1 MSSPA
6 ALPRRLGLTGGIG
19 SGKSTVGAFLAASGG
34 VLIDADA
41 LSRAS
46 TASHGEATSAIANNF
61 GLEFLDG
68 QGALDRVR
76 MRNLVFSDLTARARL
91 EAIVHPIVL
100 RGIAERAAAAELA
113 GAQLVVL
120 DIPLLVESGRWARE
134 VDAIIVVDCLE
145 ETQIERVM
153 QRSAMTREQVQSV
166 INAQASRPQRRAV
179 ADAVIFNDGLSLSEL
194 AAKTRTLAQGF
205 AL

>member
-46 TASHGEATSAIANNF
+46 TASHGEATSAIANIF
-61 GLEFLDG
+61 GPEFLDA
-68 QGALDRVR
+68 QGALDRIR

-179 ADAVIFNDGLSLSEL
+179 ADAVVFNDGLSLSEL

>member
-19 SGKSTVGAFLAASGG
+19 SGKSTVGAFLAAGGG

-46 TASHGEATSAIANNF
+46 TASHGEATSAIANIF
-61 GLEFLDG
+61 GPEFLDA
-68 QGALDRVR
+68 QGALDRIR

>member
-46 TASHGEATSAIANNF
+46 TASHGEATSAIANIF
-61 GLEFLDG
+61 GPEFLDA

-153 QRSAMTREQVQSV
+153 QRSARTREQVQSV

-179 ADAVIFNDGLSLSEL
+179 ADAVVFNDGLSLSEL
-194 AAKTRTLAQGF
+194 AAKTRTLAQCF

>member
-1 MSSPA
+1 MSSHA
-6 ALPRRLGLTGGIG
+6 ALARRLGLTGGIG
-19 SGKSTVGAFLAASGG
+19 SGKSTVGAFLAAGGG

-46 TASHGEATSAIANNF
+46 TASHGEATSAIANIF
-61 GLEFLDG
+61 GPEFLDA

>member
-19 SGKSTVGAFLAASGG
+19 SGKSTVGAFLAAGGG
-34 VLIDADA
+34 VLINADA

-46 TASHGEATSAIANNF
+46 TASHGEATSAIANIF
-61 GLEFLDG
+61 GPEFLDA
-68 QGALDRVR
+68 QGALDRIR

>member
-6 ALPRRLGLTGGIG
+6 VSMRRLGLTGGIG
-19 SGKSTVGAFLAASGG
+19 SGKSTVGKFLAEAGG
-34 VLIDADA
+34 ALVDADA

-46 TASHGEATSAIANNF
+46 TASQGEATSAVAQIF
-61 GLEFLDG
+61 GPEFLDAH
-68 QGALDRVR
+68 GALDRAR
-76 MRNLVFSDLTARARL
+76 MRSLVFSDLSARARL

-100 RGIAERAAAAELA
+100 RGIAERAAAARRA
-113 GAQLVVL
+113 GARLLVL

-134 VDAIIVVDCLE
+134 VDAVLVVDCLE

-166 INAQASRPQRRAV
+166 INAQASRRQRRAV
-179 ADAVIFNDGLSLSEL
+179 ADAVVFNDGLSLSEL
-194 AAKTRTLAQGF
+194 EAKTLTLVQGL

>member
-1 MSSPA
+1 MSSHA
-6 ALPRRLGLTGGIG
+6 ALARRLGLTGGIG
-19 SGKSTVGAFLAASGG
+19 SGKSTVGAFLAAGGG

-46 TASHGEATSAIANNF
+46 TASHGEATSAIANIF
-61 GLEFLDG
+61 GPEFLDA

-179 ADAVIFNDGLSLSEL
+179 ADAVVFNDGLSLSEL

>member
-1 MSSPA
+1 M
-6 ALPRRLGLTGGIG
+6 
-19 SGKSTVGAFLAASGG
+19 
-34 VLIDADA
+34 LIDADA

-46 TASHGEATSAIANNF
+46 TASHGEATSAIANHF
-61 GLEFLDG
+61 GPEFLDA

-166 INAQASRPQRRAV
+166 IHAQASRSQRRAV
-179 ADAVIFNDGLSLSEL
+179 ADAVVFNDGLSLSEL

>member
-1 MSSPA
+1 MSSHA
-6 ALPRRLGLTGGIG
+6 ALARRLGLTGGIG
-19 SGKSTVGAFLAASGG
+19 SGKSTVGAFLAAGGG

-46 TASHGEATSAIANNF
+46 TASHGEATSAIANHF
-61 GLEFLDG
+61 GPEFLDA

>member
-1 MSSPA
+1 MSSHA
-6 ALPRRLGLTGGIG
+6 ALARRLGLTGGIG
-19 SGKSTVGAFLAASGG
+19 SGKSTVGAFLAAGGG

-46 TASHGEATSAIANNF
+46 TASHGEATSAIANIF
-61 GLEFLDG
+61 GPEFLDA
-68 QGALDRVR
+68 QGALDRIR

>member
-1 MSSPA
+1 MSSHA
-6 ALPRRLGLTGGIG
+6 ALARRLGLTGGIG
-19 SGKSTVGAFLAASGG
+19 SGKSTVGAFLAAGGG

-61 GLEFLDG
+61 GPEFLDA

-76 MRNLVFSDLTARARL
+76 MRNLVFADLTARARL

-100 RGIAERAAAAELA
+100 RCIAERAAAAELA

-145 ETQIERVM
+145 ETQIERVT

-179 ADAVIFNDGLSLSEL
+179 ADAVVFNDGLSLSEL
-194 AAKTRTLAQGF
+194 AAKTRTLAQCF